1 VATIF
6 LTLIVTAIVLTF
18 AFANIQ
24 LLPST
29 LNKTEG
35 NMATTTTEIMA
46 GDSDSDSDS
55 DSEYNATEINGSRKI
70 SAFYN
75 ECPFSFC

>member
-1 VATIF
+1 MATIF
-6 LTLIVTAIVLTF
+6 VTLIVTAIVLTI

-24 LLPST
+24 LFPST
-29 LNKTEG
+29 LNNTEE
-35 NMATTTTEIMA
+35 NTATTTTENMI
-46 GDSDSDSDS
+46 GDSDNDSQD
-55 DSEYNATEINGSRKI
+55 NATEMNDSGKI

>member
-6 LTLIVTAIVLTF
+6 VTLIVTAIVLAF
-18 AFANIQ
+18 AFANMQ

-29 LNKTEG
+29 LNKTED
-35 NMATTTTEIMA
+35 NMATTTNENMIGNSDNDNESEDNSTEMNES
-46 GDSDSDSDS
+46 G
-55 DSEYNATEINGSRKI
+55 KI
-70 SAFYN
+70 SAFYD

>member
-6 LTLIVTAIVLTF
+6 VTLIVTAIVLTF

-24 LLPST
+24 LFPST

-35 NMATTTTEIMA
+35 NMATTTTENMI
-46 GDSDSDSDS
+46 GDSDR
-55 DSEYNATEINGSRKI
+55 DSEYNATEINGSRQI
-70 SAFYN
+70 SAFYS

>member
-6 LTLIVTAIVLTF
+6 VTLIVTAIVFAF

-24 LLPST
+24 LFPST
-29 LNKTEG
+29 LNKTEE
-35 NMATTTTEIMA
+35 NMATTTNENMIGDNDNGNESEDDSTEMNES
-46 GDSDSDSDS
+46 G
-55 DSEYNATEINGSRKI
+55 KI
-70 SAFYN
+70 SAFYD

>member
-6 LTLIVTAIVLTF
+6 VTLIVTAIALTF

-24 LLPST
+24 LFPST

-35 NMATTTTEIMA
+35 NMATTTTEIMI
-46 GDSDSDSDS
+46 GDSDR
-55 DSEYNATEINGSRKI
+55 DSEYNATEMNSSGKI
-70 SAFYN
+70 SAFYS